1 MMVFEKFNNM
11 QASILLIIFILA
23 STPTLLLSSQNFP
36 LAKLNCSDHCGDIS
50 IPFPFG
56 TTEECSMSSN
66 FRVTCN
72 HTAIDPPKLFWE
84 DSSIEITNI
93 STHGQ
98 IKLLQSVAYDCYYS
112 NGSRALN
119 FSTWIELPTYFT
131 VNNTANKFTI
141 VGCNALAFVSGISR
155 LGRSFK
161 TGCTAMCSSEADLT
175 EGECAGMGCCQT
187 PIPRDLWRVEV
198 EADSYSNYTDV
209 WDFNNCSYAFVAE
222 QTAFNFSKENLKN
235 LYSIDTLP
243 MVVDWVV
250 GNQTC
255 EELAG
260 TNTTGYA
267 CVSANSICDNPQNG
281 YGYRCRCND
290 GFEGNP
296 YLHHGC
302 IDIDECK
309 TQNNCSKYASCINTQ
324 GNYTCSCPE
333 EYNGDGIGDDGCKEK
348 VDPKKQDMKTPY
360 VVIGVASGVIAL
372 LLAII
377 FIHLELKRRS
387 QNKTK
392 RKLFLQNGGPM
403 LQEKLARREASPEM
417 VTIFSSSEL
426 EKATNNF
433 HNSMIIGQGGFGTV
447 YKGVLADRRTVA
459 IKRSI
464 RVDPTQ
470 IEQFINEV
478 FILSQINHRNVV
490 KLLGCCL
497 ETDVPH
503 LVYEFITNGTL
514 SSHLHNEA
522 KARALDWNTRLKI
535 AAETAGVLS
544 YLHSSAATPII
555 HRDVKTDNILLDH
568 TFTAKVA
575 DFGASKLVP
584 IDLAQLSTMVQGTFG
599 YLDPEYMQTNQ
610 LTEKSDVYS
619 FGVVLLELV
628 TGRRA
633 LSFDRPVEEKS
644 LANYFLSVL
653 KQDLLFEIV
662 DDKIVGSA
670 NMEQISA
677 VAKLAKECLNVR
689 GEDRPSMK
697 EVAMELEGLILRG
710 KHSWARINVENEEEK
725 EFLLPNDDGMS
736 HFGNGDSSSSV
747 GYDSIS
753 RDHILLPMNGGR

>member
-1 MMVFEKFNNM
+1 MVFEKLNNM
-11 QASILLIIFILA
+11 QASILLIMFILA
-23 STPTLLLSSQNFP
+23 SSPTLLLSSQNPP
-36 LAKLNCSDHCGDIS
+36 LAKLKCEDRCGDIR

-56 TTEECSMSSN
+56 TTEECYTNKS
-66 FRVTCN
+66 FWVTCN
-72 HTAIDPPKLFWE
+72 DTGFDPPKLFWWNTT
-84 DSSIEITNI
+84 IEITDI
-93 STHGQ
+93 SLDGQ
-98 IKLLQSVAYDCYYS
+98 IKLLHNIAKNCYANGKS
-112 NGSRALN
+112 NMSNSPLIFFR
-119 FSTWIELPTYFT
+119 YFT
-131 VNNTANKFTI
+131 LNNTANKFTI
-141 VGCNALAFVSGISR
+141 VGCDAYGFVSGRRINR
-155 LGRSFK
+155 NFT

-175 EGECAGMGCCQT
+175 DGECDGVGCCQT
-187 PIPRDLWRVEV
+187 SIPKDVWMVDLEV
-198 EADSYSNYTDV
+198 RSYSNYINISN
-209 WDFNNCSYAFVAE
+209 FNNCSYAFVVE
-222 QTAFNFSKENLKN
+222 KDSFNFSKANLTN
-235 LYSIDTLP
+235 LSNVRRLP
-243 MVVDWVV
+243 LVVDWAI
-250 GNQTC
+250 GNGTC
-255 EELAG
+255 EEAKSDA
-260 TNTTGYA
+260 TTYA
-267 CVSANSICDNPQNG
+267 CVSANSTCHKPTNG
-281 YGYRCRCND
+281 YGYRCRCEE

-296 YLHHGC
+296 YVNHGC
-302 IDIDECK
+302 RDIDECLHK
-309 TQNNCSKYASCINTQ
+309 AGNNCTKNEYCRNSEGSYSCI
-324 GNYTCSCPE
+324 CPE
-333 EYNGDGIGDDGCKEK
+333 KYDGDGRGEDGCK
-348 VDPKKQDMKTPY
+348 KKQNMKIAI
-360 VVIGVASGVIAL
+360 VLIGVASGIILL

-377 FIHLELKRRS
+377 LIYLELKRRA

-392 RKLFLQNGGPM
+392 RKFFLQNGGYM
-403 LQEKLARREASPEM
+403 LQEKLSRREASPEM
-417 VTIFSSSEL
+417 VTIFSYSEL

-459 IKRSI
+459 IKRSV

-490 KLLGCCL
+490 RLLGCCL
-497 ETDVPH
+497 ETDVPL

-522 KARALDWNTRLKI
+522 KARVLDWNTRLKI

-653 KQDLLFEIV
+653 KQDLLFEIL
-662 DDKIVGSA
+662 DDKIVGSG

-725 EFLLPNDDGMS
+725 ECLLPNDDGMS